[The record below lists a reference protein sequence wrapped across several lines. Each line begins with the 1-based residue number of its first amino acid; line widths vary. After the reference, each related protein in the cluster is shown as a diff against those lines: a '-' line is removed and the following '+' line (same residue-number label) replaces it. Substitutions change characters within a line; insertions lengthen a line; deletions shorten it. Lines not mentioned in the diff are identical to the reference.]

1 MRFIHHPSHL
11 HPRTG
16 RLKLIVQVLI
26 AGFLWLGGRLTAEEL
41 FEMERIRDPKTLN
54 AIIEQDW
61 HLVPGSL
68 ETRQKLISINVGEL
82 WKGQPYRVPV
92 RMVVPANRRAKGF
105 HLTGGSTPAR
115 LKEDARLNPL
125 EQALLKGGVGLVTTV
140 VQEPGTYGQR
150 QLAIEA
156 ERRFFETLNPRYK
169 IQYYGPPHSC
179 VLSQQPMLRRNI

>member
-82 WKGQPYRVPV
+82 GRANRTESREDGSTGQPSSERVSPHWWEY
-92 RMVVPANRRAKGF
+92 A
-105 HLTGGSTPAR
+105 SSS
-115 LKEDARLNPL
+115 KEDARL
-125 EQALLKGGVGLVTTV
+125 T
-140 VQEPGTYGQR
+140 
-150 QLAIEA
+150 
-156 ERRFFETLNPRYK
+156 
-169 IQYYGPPHSC
+169 H
-179 VLSQQPMLRRNI
+179 